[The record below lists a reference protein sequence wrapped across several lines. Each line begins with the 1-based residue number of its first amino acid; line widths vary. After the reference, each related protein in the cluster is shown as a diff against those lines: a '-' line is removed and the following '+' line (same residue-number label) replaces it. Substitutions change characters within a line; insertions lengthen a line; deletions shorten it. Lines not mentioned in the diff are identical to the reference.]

1 MKPLTDI
8 LSDAVNVGETE
19 RIISAGVGA
28 GLVAMALHD
37 IKNPSIATWAE
48 LVTGGLLMFRGASG
62 YCPVNSAIGR
72 NTAKNAEKTFEKL
85 AE

>member
-8 LSDAVNVGETE
+8 LSDAVNVGDTE
-19 RIISAGVGA
+19 RIISAGIGA
-28 GLVAMALHD
+28 GLIAMALRE
-37 IKNPSIATWAE
+37 IKNPSISTWAE
-48 LVTGGLLMFRGASG
+48 IVTGGLLIFRGASG

-72 NTAKNAEKTFEKL
+72 NTAASAEKTFEKL